1 MICTKGRRI
10 ELQQNIT
17 RENLRVLMTSFYE
30 KAMDHQ
36 ELGPYFKDELGD
48 DIASKEWIDHIELL
62 ADFWL
67 AKLLG
72 EDTYYGSFIGAHV
85 KMPHI
90 RKESFIQWVDLFSA
104 TADEVYVPDIA
115 IRFKKKGIQ
124 FSKEFLNSKK
134 KV

>member
-1 MICTKGRRI
+1 
-10 ELQQNIT
+10 
-17 RENLRVLMTSFYE
+17 MTSFYK
-30 KAMDHQ
+30 KAIEHQ
-36 ELGPYFKDELGD
+36 DLGPYFINELGD
-48 DIASKEWIDHIELL
+48 DLTNKEWIDHIELL

-90 RKESFIQWVDLFSA
+90 KRENFTQWVDLFSV

-115 IRFKKKGIQ
+115 ELFKKKGVQ
-124 FSKEFLNSKK
+124 FSNQFMNSKK

>member
-1 MICTKGRRI
+1 
-10 ELQQNIT
+10 
-17 RENLRVLMTSFYE
+17 MTSFYE
-30 KAMDHQ
+30 KAMVDQ
-36 ELGPYFKDELGD
+36 ELGPYFINELGD
-48 DIASKEWIDHIELL
+48 DITSKEWIDHIELL

-72 EDTYYGSFIGAHV
+72 EDTYYGSYIGAHV

-90 RKESFIQWVDLFSA
+90 RKESFIQWVYLFSV

-115 IRFKKKGIQ
+115 ELFKKKGVQ
-124 FSKEFLNSKK
+124 FSKEFMNSKK

>member
-1 MICTKGRRI
+1 M
-10 ELQQNIT
+10 ELQHSIT
-17 RENLRVLMTSFYE
+17 RENLRILMTSFYE
-30 KAMDHQ
+30 KAMDDQ
-36 ELGPYFKDELGD
+36 ELGPYFINELGD
-48 DIASKEWIDHIELL
+48 DITSKEWIDHIELL

-90 RKESFIQWVDLFSA
+90 KKESFIQWVDLFSV

-115 IRFKKKGIQ
+115 ELFKKKGLQ
-124 FSKEFLNSKK
+124 FSKQFMDSKK

>member
-1 MICTKGRRI
+1 
-10 ELQQNIT
+10 
-17 RENLRVLMTSFYE
+17 MTSFYE
-30 KAMDHQ
+30 KAMHNQ
-36 ELGPYFKDELGD
+36 ELGPFFINELGD
-48 DIASKEWIDHIELL
+48 DITSKDWIDHIELL

-90 RKESFIQWVDLFSA
+90 RKESFIQWVDLFSV

-115 IRFKKKGIQ
+115 ELFKKKGVQ
-124 FSKEFLNSKK
+124 FSQEFMNSKK